1 MKKREIENM
10 EIVKNVIDLLENTRK
25 KVVMTVNQTMVLTY
39 FEIGRM
45 IVEEEQK
52 GENRAEYGK
61 KILKILSKKL
71 TEKYKKGFSLTNLKQ
86 IRSFYLV
93 YSEKGQTVSD
103 QFKLSWSHYVKLSR
117 ISNPDERKF
126 YEIEAVKNNWS
137 LRELERQFDSALYTR
152 LSLSRDKKKV
162 LELSQKGQIIEKPKD
177 LIKDPYILEFIGL
190 PEQSSYSE
198 SELEEKLISKLE
210 NFLLELGN
218 GFTFVGRQKRIS
230 FDEQHFYID
239 LVFYNRL

>member
-10 EIVKNVIDLLENTRK
+10 EIVKNIIDLLENTRK

-45 IVEEEQK
+45 IVEEQQK

-61 KILKILSKKL
+61 KILK
-71 TEKYKKGFSLTNLKQ
+71 TLTNLKQ

-137 LRELERQFDSALYTR
+137 LIEL
-152 LSLSRDKKKV
+152 V
-162 LELSQKGQIIEKPKD
+162 
-177 LIKDPYILEFIGL
+177 
-190 PEQSSYSE
+190 
-198 SELEEKLISKLE
+198 
-210 NFLLELGN
+210 
-218 GFTFVGRQKRIS
+218 
-230 FDEQHFYID
+230 
-239 LVFYNRL
+239 

>member
-1 MKKREIENM
+1 M
-10 EIVKNVIDLLENTRK
+10 
-25 KVVMTVNQTMVLTY
+25 
-39 FEIGRM
+39 
-45 IVEEEQK
+45 
-52 GENRAEYGK
+52 
-61 KILKILSKKL
+61 
-71 TEKYKKGFSLTNLKQ
+71 
-86 IRSFYLV
+86 
-93 YSEKGQTVSD
+93 SD

-162 LELSQKGQIIEKPKD
+162 LELSQKGQIIEKPED
-177 LIKDPYILEFIGL
+177 LIKDPYILQFIGL

-239 LVFYNRL
+239 LVFYNRLLNALS